1 MPGNGGDPE
10 TGDTFVITGGTGS
23 YARAAGT
30 VTPRPIRRGRR
41 IVISLGPSLT
51 GALATA
57 TGTLA
62 DRSSHHAAI
71 TAAGVIE
78 QQRAEQDSNGA
89 RFVSATGSRCRR

>member
-41 IVISLGPSLT
+41 IVISLGPS
-51 GALATA
+51 
-57 TGTLA
+57 
-62 DRSSHHAAI
+62 
-71 TAAGVIE
+71 
-78 QQRAEQDSNGA
+78 
-89 RFVSATGSRCRR
+89 